1 MDEVASLLKEV
12 DRLKKMIERKEAD
25 EVKSTGKYQTEVT
38 HLKERLSQVEE
49 YAKNEKDAKLALTRD
64 LAALKK
70 EYAEYRNRSE
80 GEAKKGGSELERLKN
95 QVTKQVKEIEAR
107 ASTEQTM
114 RNNLEQARK
123 KITELKNI
131 N

>member
-49 YAKNEKDAKLALTRD
+49 YSKNEKDAKLALTRD

>member
-1 MDEVASLLKEV
+1 MDEVASLLKEG

-123 KITELKNI
+123 EITELKNI

>member
-123 KITELKNI
+123 EITELKNI